1 MYIPESNNPSDF
13 EEEEN
18 FNANSAMDSGMNWL
32 WENFI
37 EPNVDATDEDQAR
50 MLAVIGVAFK
60 VIADQAHSY
69 EKLQGLDQEE
79 KDHFSRN

>member
-13 EEEEN
+13 EEED
-18 FNANSAMDSGMNWL
+18 FNAKSAMEKSMNWL

-37 EPNVDATDEDQAR
+37 EPNVDATNEDQEA
-50 MLAVIGVAFK
+50 MLAIIGVTLKA
-60 VIADQAHSY
+60 IADQANAY
-69 EKLQGLDQEE
+69 EKLQDLDQEE